1 MDKIPN
7 YIVRGAKNKDILIS
21 VRIGHEGLSD
31 AIVMELSNQ
40 LNNRPLVK
48 VKANQGVAETSEKR
62 KILFN
67 SLASESKSILVFN
80 RGNTA
85 VYWAGK

>member
-1 MDKIPN
+1 LFIKKICKEKLL
-7 YIVRGAKNKDILIS
+7 AKRFIKDILIS

-67 SLASESKSILVFN
+67 SLAKKPITLF
-80 RGNTA
+80 
-85 VYWAGK
+85 